1 MSSYE
6 AALFLHVLG
15 AVLFFSGMAV
25 AGAGY
30 LAAARRERPS
40 EIALLLGMT
49 RAGVLLVV
57 AGTILILAFGLWLVD
72 LTGYSYG
79 DGWVSAALALFV
91 VTSVLGALGGRRPK
105 EARLLA
111 ARLARE
117 GDASD
122 PTLQRLLHD
131 RAARWMN
138 YGAALAALAIL
149 ALMVFKP

>member
-15 AVLFFSGMAV
+15 VVLFFSGMAV

-30 LAAARRERPS
+30 LTAARRERPS
-40 EIALLLGMT
+40 EIALLLGVT
-49 RAGVLLVV
+49 RAGVLLVAV
-57 AGTILILAFGLWLVD
+57 GTVLILGFGLWLVD
-72 LTGYSYG
+72 LAGYSFG

-91 VTSVLGALGGRRPK
+91 VSSALGAIGGRRPK

-111 ARLARE
+111 TRLARE
-117 GDASD
+117 GDAPD
-122 PTLQRLLHD
+122 QALQRLLRD
-131 RAARWMN
+131 RAALWMN
-138 YGAALAALAIL
+138 YSAALAAFAIL

>member
-6 AALFLHVLG
+6 AALFLHILG

-30 LAAARRERPS
+30 LAAVRRERPS
-40 EIALLLGMT
+40 EIALLLGVT
-49 RAGVLLVV
+49 RAGVLLVA
-57 AGTILILAFGLWLVD
+57 AGTILVLAFGLWLVD
-72 LTGYSYG
+72 LTGYSFG
-79 DGWVSAALALFV
+79 DGWISAALALFV
-91 VTSVLGALGGRRPK
+91 VSSLLGAAGGRRPK
-105 EARLLA
+105 EARVLA

-117 GDASD
+117 GDAPD
-122 PTLQRLLHD
+122 PTLRRLLRD
-131 RAARWMN
+131 RAALWMN

>member
-25 AGAGY
+25 AGACY

-40 EIALLLGMT
+40 EIGLLLGVT
-49 RAGVLLVV
+49 RVGVFLVAAGV
-57 AGTILILAFGLWLVD
+57 ILILAFGLWLVD

-79 DGWVSAALALFV
+79 DGWIRAALALFLV
-91 VTSVLGALGGRRPK
+91 SSVLGALGGRTPK
-105 EARLLA
+105 QARLLA

-117 GDASD
+117 GDAPD
-122 PTLQRLLHD
+122 ATLRRLLRD
-131 RAARWMN
+131 RAALALN
-138 YGAALAALAIL
+138 YAAVLAALAVL